1 MLTKIFAKVLNK
13 IISFVGMELFLK
25 KYITSSETICENGKK
40 ITVLTL
46 NGAALLKD
54 GAVHYHLSGGM
65 CATVGNTIIVL
76 DCAKSNA
83 SENDFG
89 FFLNHEIGH
98 LVLGHVDK
106 AVKNGNSGTVL
117 NIQDEIDADNYAR
130 QKGFTTPD
138 FRKLLT
144 VVYGEL
150 ASAGIISR
158 EVIDSFVDETLKDH
172 ASRM

>member
-1 MLTKIFAKVLNK
+1 MWSKILNI
-13 IISFVGMELFLK
+13 IISLVGMKKLLK
-25 KYITSSETICENGKK
+25 KYIISSEVIVENGKK

-54 GAVHYHLSGGM
+54 GAANYHLAGGL

-76 DCAKSNA
+76 DCAKSNT

-106 AVKNGNSGTVL
+106 AVKNGASGTVL
-117 NIQDEIDADNYAR
+117 DIDDEVAADNYAR
-130 QKGFTTPD
+130 QKGFMSPD

-144 VVYGEL
+144 GVYGEL
-150 ASAGIISR
+150 ASAGIISA
-158 EVIDSFVDETLKDH
+158 EVIDSFVDETLEGH